1 LLSMR
6 ERAEELGGTCEISQA
21 PGGGMRVRACL
32 ALSKE

>member
-21 PGGGMRVRACL
+21 PGGGMRVRACF